1 MTFDKKYCIIIIEK
15 KNKQKLKLT
24 KERHK
29 KMKKDALDKINE
41 LIKQNYSDMQDVFV
55 EYLDRVV
62 DDSVSYK
69 TLEKL
74 RDIRDKLFD
83 IRDILDE
90 L

>member
-1 MTFDKKYCIIIIEK
+1 
-15 KNKQKLKLT
+15 
-24 KERHK
+24 
-29 KMKKDALDKINE
+29 MKKDALDKINE